1 MPAMTALFSRIIP
14 ILFVADL
21 AAERDFY
28 IRLGFHVTYEGP
40 EYPDF
45 ASLGHGTVEFGIE
58 RRDGFRF
65 GAPDHVLTWQLGV
78 SDIDLARKRLTEAG
92 VPFREEL
99 MAPAPLNIVCF
110 RVKPAGKTDA
120 ELNALNQEILL
131 RLQESGVAVPSHT
144 MLDGRFAIRVAVSN
158 HRSRREDFDLL
169 VKTVVEI
176 ASALRV
182 G

>member
-99 MAPAPLNIVCF
+99 MAPAPDWKY
-110 RVKPAGKTDA
+110 RVLHARTPNGYH
-120 ELNALNQEILL
+120 LL
-131 RLQESGVAVPSHT
+131 LEEGS
-144 MLDGRFAIRVAVSN
+144 
-158 HRSRREDFDLL
+158 E
-169 VKTVVEI
+169 
-176 ASALRV
+176 
-182 G
+182 